1 MKRLAL
7 IVLCV
12 FLWAGMWA
20 AVSFPF
26 RHIGIRDGLPDNYV
40 KNVFGLPDGR
50 LGVRTTSLL
59 SFYDG
64 KNFINYPLWKAPV
77 YAIDQQSVIPLQ
89 YLDADGRIWLKEKGN
104 LRIFDLEKDGFVCPD
119 TLLSGWGVKEKVLNV
134 FIDSNRHVWLVTE
147 SMRVLLYD
155 TKNHRLQ
162 TIGENRHF
170 LNGNGV
176 LLAVESYGSVS
187 WMLHENGLLRAY
199 DRTQKKFIRQ
209 ETFLLHRLRPDHQV
223 VIRMLDSSDFWIA
236 WNEGVIFY
244 MNAVHEWKEIDL
256 PSPFGEV
263 TSCDAEKSGNA
274 WVGTSGRGLFLIDKY
289 SFSVQP
295 ADPFRPAPGERGR
308 TNVHSVYADRKSGT
322 VWAGLF
328 NRGLAY
334 YHPSMSNFTLY
345 NKTNIAGNWGS
356 DDVLCMLEA
365 DDSSIF
371 LGTSAGL
378 YRLSA
383 DRTSVS
389 CPFRELSD
397 VLFRTAYKDLKGRM
411 WFGTYMDGLYCIDK
425 GKLSHYL
432 FPAREG
438 MELNNI
444 RTLTGDMDGNLWVSV
459 NGGVGRFD
467 ERTGGLELLT
477 DKYPE
482 LSRFKIANTLA
493 FDASGRLVVGADNGI
508 YFYDTKRD
516 SLYIPGH
523 TRGSDPYQML
533 AGEKY
538 NCMLN
543 DSRGLL
549 WMGTQYGIKVL
560 SPDRKIDVLGEEH
573 GFENLTIQAMQ
584 EDYNNEVWITT
595 INALYKVSV
604 AKERGQN
611 EYTVVCLDRN
621 HSREWNDL
629 YEFCSMRTRKGELC
643 FGRMDGFYL
652 FSPENVVFTPCVL
665 PPLFTGFR
673 LFNEP
678 VACGEAYHGRVL
690 FDRSADKVRAVT
702 LEYDENFL
710 TFDFSSLNFV
720 NPSQTYFRY
729 RLEGADRK
737 WNEIVSDKGQGS
749 AVYNNLSPGKY
760 TFHVMSAGNDHVW
773 SPESVFQVTVRP
785 PFWATGWAF
794 ALYFCCLAGL
804 CLLGVRYV
812 YHKNNQKLLR
822 LKEQQAARQQEELNQ
837 LKFRFFTN
845 ISHELRTPL
854 TLILTPLEVL
864 RKKVTDEQVLRQLD
878 TVYRNAQELYALVN
892 QLLDFRKMEM
902 KMEKLHLTAGDL
914 EEFVS
919 ALYAN
924 FQPFARDKQLDFRL
938 ELSSAH
944 WYMNFDHEKLHR
956 ILNNLLSNAFKF
968 TPEGG
973 SVTLSLS
980 AAQAE
985 GRPFAVITVADT
997 GVGMSE
1003 EAMEHIFERFY
1014 QVQHADDS
1022 KVGSGIGLHLVKEYV
1037 QLHEGT
1043 VRVESQPGKG
1053 SAFIVRIP
1061 MDLKTPEEAV
1071 PAASASDGRKKLLIV
1086 EDNRDFR
1093 HFLKEQLAEIYQV
1106 EDAPDGEEGERLAV
1120 QQNPDLIVSDI
1131 MMPKVDGL
1139 ELCRRIKHN
1148 VQTSHIPVIL
1158 LTARSGDE
1166 AKISGYEVGADS
1178 YISKPF
1184 SFDVLLARI
1193 RQLIEQQEGRKKEF
1207 RKTLHVNP
1215 SRITITSI
1223 DEQLIQKA
1231 LKLIEGHID
1240 NSEYNVEQL
1249 SADMGMSRMN
1259 LYRKLQ
1265 AITGQTPTEFIRSI
1279 RLKRAAQLLHDGHL
1293 NVSEVADRV
1302 GFSSSSYFTKCF
1314 KELFGVLP
1322 TQYAGTEE
1330 NAPVSDSGKHKDV

>member
-1 MKRLAL
+1 MKRLIL
-7 IVLCV
+7 TVLYV
-12 FLWAGMWA
+12 FLCLGMQTA
-20 AVSFPF
+20 ASFPF

-77 YAIDQQSVIPLQ
+77 YGIDQESVIPLQ

-104 LRIFDLEKDGFVCPD
+104 LKIFDLDKSGFIQPD
-119 TLLSGWGVKEKVLNV
+119 TLLAGWGVKEKISNV
-134 FIDSNRHVWLVTE
+134 FIDSNLHAWLVTA
-147 SMRVLLYD
+147 SQRVLLYD
-155 TKNHRLQ
+155 TKNHQLQ
-162 TIGENRHF
+162 TIGEDRHF
-170 LNGNGV
+170 LNGNGT
-176 LLAVESYGSVS
+176 LMAVESYGNVS
-187 WMLHENGLLRAY
+187 WMLHESGLLRAY
-199 DRTQKKFIRQ
+199 DRNQKKFIRQ
-209 ETFLLHRLRPDHQV
+209 ETFLQNRLKGDQQV
-223 VIRMLDSSDFWIA
+223 LIRMLDSGDFWIA
-236 WNEGVIFY
+236 WNEGAGFY
-244 MNAVHEWKEIDL
+244 MCATHEWKEVDL
-256 PSPFGEV
+256 QSSEYICIN
-263 TSCDAEKSGNA
+263 SCDVDLSGHLFI
-274 WVGTSGRGLFLIDKY
+274 GTTGHGVYFIDKY
-289 SFSVQP
+289 NFSVTSS
-295 ADPFRPAPGERGR
+295 DPLGNSLKRPNL
-308 TNVHSVYADRKSGT
+308 TNVHSVYVDKKSGT
-322 VWAGLF
+322 FWVGLF
-328 NRGLAY
+328 NQGLAY
-334 YHPSMSNFTLY
+334 FHPSMNNFILYDSNRL
-345 NKTNIAGNWGS
+345 KGNWANE
-356 DDVLCMLEA
+356 DVLCMLEMEDA
-365 DDSSIF
+365 SLL
-371 LGTSAGL
+371 LGTDQGL
-378 YRLSA
+378 YQLSS
-383 DRTSVS
+383 DRKSVS
-389 CPFRELSD
+389 CPYKELSTQS
-397 VLFRTAYKDLKGRM
+397 FRVAFRDRKGRI
-411 WFGTYMDGLYCIDK
+411 WLGTYPEGLYCINQ
-425 GKLSHYL
+425 GKLFHYK
-432 FPAREG
+432 FPARKG
-438 MELNNI
+438 MEVNAI
-444 RTLTGDMDGNLWVSV
+444 RAIVEDEQGNLWVSV
-459 NGGVGRFD
+459 VGGVGLFD
-467 ERTGGLELLT
+467 PHTGELKLLR
-477 DKYPE
+477 DRYPE
-482 LSRFKIANTLA
+482 LAQFRIANALILEP
-493 FDASGRLVVGADNGI
+493 SGRLVVGADNGI
-508 YFYDTKRD
+508 YFYDIKKD

-523 TRGSDPYQML
+523 AKENDPFRIL

-604 AKERGQN
+604 AKEGGQN

-621 HSREWNDL
+621 HSREWDDL

-652 FSPENVVFTPCVL
+652 FSPENVVFTPCVIS
-665 PPLFTGFR
+665 PLFTGFR
-673 LFNEP
+673 LFNES
-678 VACGEAYHGRVL
+678 VSCGEEYHGRVL
-690 FDRSADKVRAVT
+690 FTQSIDKVRSVT
-702 LEYDENFL
+702 LNYDENFL

-729 RLEGADRK
+729 RLEGADKK

-749 AVYNNLSPGKY
+749 VVYNNLLPGEY

-773 SPESVFQVTVRP
+773 SPESIFQVTILP

-794 ALYFCCLAGL
+794 VLYFL
-804 CLLGVRYV
+804 CLIGVVILGVRYV
-812 YHKNNQKLLR
+812 YRKNNQKLIR
-822 LKEQQAARQQEELNQ
+822 LKEQQAAQQKEELNQ

-878 TVYRNAQELYALVN
+878 TVYKNAQELYTLVN

-924 FQPFARDKQLDFRL
+924 FQPFAKEKQLDFRL
-938 ELSSAH
+938 ELSAAH

-973 SVTLSLS
+973 RVVLSLS
-980 AAQAE
+980 AEEVE
-985 GRPFAVITVADT
+985 GHSFANITVSDT
-997 GVGMSE
+997 GIGISD
-1003 EAMEHIFERFY
+1003 EALKHIFERFY
-1014 QVQHADDS
+1014 QVQHPDDS

-1037 QLHEGT
+1037 ELHEGT
-1043 VRVESQPGKG
+1043 IRVESQPGKG
-1053 SAFIVRIP
+1053 TSFIIRIP
-1061 MDLKTPEEAV
+1061 MDLKMSEEITL
-1071 PAASASDGRKKLLIV
+1071 ASDTSDNRKKLLIV
-1086 EDNRDFR
+1086 EDNQDFR
-1093 HFLKEQLAEIYQV
+1093 HFLKEQLSETYQV
-1106 EDAPDGEEGERLAV
+1106 IDAPDGEEGEKLAV
-1120 QQNPDLIVSDI
+1120 EQNPDLIISDI

-1139 ELCRRIKHN
+1139 ELCRCIKHN

-1166 AKISGYEVGADS
+1166 AKINGYAVGADS

-1193 RQLIEQQEGRKKEF
+1193 KQLIEQQEGRKKEF
-1207 RKTLHVNP
+1207 RKTLRVNP

-1231 LKLIEGHID
+1231 LKLIEEHID

-1265 AITGQTPTEFIRSI
+1265 AITGQTPTEFIRTI
-1279 RLKRAAQLLHDGHL
+1279 RLKRAAQLLQDGKL

-1314 KELFGVLP
+1314 KEQFGVLP
-1322 TQYAGTEE
+1322 TQYSETDE
-1330 NAPVSDSGKHKDV
+1330 SGKTDEK

>member
-1 MKRLAL
+1 MKRL
-7 IVLCV
+7 VLAVICI
-12 FLWAGMWA
+12 FLCLGIQ
-20 AVSFPF
+20 AVNTFPF

-40 KNVFGLPDGR
+40 KNVFGIPDGR

-64 KNFINYPLWKAPV
+64 KNFTNYPLWKAPV
-77 YAIDQQSVIPLQ
+77 YGIDQESVIPLQ

-104 LRIFDLEKDGFVCPD
+104 LKIFDLDKGEFIQPD
-119 TLLSGWGVKEKVLNV
+119 TLLAGWGVKEKISNV
-134 FIDSNRHVWLVTE
+134 FIDSNHHVWLVTE
-147 SMRVLLYD
+147 SLRVLLYD
-155 TKNHRLQ
+155 TKNHQLQ
-162 TIGENRHF
+162 TMGEDRQF
-170 LNGNGV
+170 LNGNGT
-176 LLAVESYGSVS
+176 LMAVESYGSVS
-187 WMLHENGLLRAY
+187 WILHENGLLRAY
-199 DRTQKKFIRQ
+199 DRNQKKFIRQ
-209 ETFLLHRLRPDHQV
+209 ETFLQNRLKTDQQV
-223 VIRMLDSSDFWIA
+223 VIRILDSGDFWIA
-236 WNEGVIFY
+236 WNEGIIFY
-244 MNAVHEWKEIDL
+244 MNAIHAWKEIEL
-256 PSPFGEV
+256 PSPFGEI
-263 TSCDAEKSGNA
+263 TSCDVEKSGNA
-274 WVGTSGRGLFLIDKY
+274 WVGTSSRGIFLIDKY
-289 SFSVQP
+289 NFSFFSTV
-295 ADPFRPAPGERGR
+295 PFHSTLGGRGY
-308 TNVHSVYADRKSGT
+308 TNVHSIYVDKKSGT

-334 YHPSMSNFTLY
+334 YHSSMSNFTLY
-345 NKTNIAGNWGS
+345 NKKNIAGDWGS

-371 LGTSAGL
+371 LGTSVGL

-389 CPFRELSD
+389 CPFKELSNG
-397 VLFRTAYKDLKGRM
+397 LFRTAYKDLKGRM

-425 GKLSHYL
+425 GKISHYL
-432 FPAREG
+432 FSVREG
-438 MELNNI
+438 MDLNNI
-444 RTLTGDMDGNLWVSV
+444 RTLTEDIEGNLWVSV

-467 ERTGGLELLT
+467 IRSGKLDLLV

-482 LSRFKIANTLA
+482 LSRFKIANTMS

-508 YFYDTKRD
+508 YFYDIKKD

-523 TRGSDPYQML
+523 IKGNDPFQIL

-560 SPDRKIDVLGEEH
+560 SPDRKIDVLGKEH

-604 AKERGQN
+604 AKEDGQN

-621 HSREWNDL
+621 HSREWDDL
-629 YEFCSMRTRKGELC
+629 YEFCSMRTRKGEIC

-652 FSPENVVFTPCVL
+652 FSPENVVFTSCFMQ
-665 PPLFTGFR
+665 PLFTGFR
-673 LFNEP
+673 LFNET
-678 VACGEAYHGRVL
+678 VSCGEEYHGRVL
-690 FDRSADKVRAVT
+690 FTQSIDKVRSVT
-702 LEYDENFL
+702 LNYDENFL

-729 RLEGADRK
+729 RLEGADKK
-737 WNEIVSDKGQGS
+737 WNEITSDKGQGS
-749 AVYNNLSPGKY
+749 VVYNNLLPGEY
-760 TFHVMSAGNDHVW
+760 TFRVMSAGNDHVW
-773 SPESVFQVTVRP
+773 SPESVFHVTIRP
-785 PFWATGWAF
+785 PFWATAWAF
-794 ALYFCCLAGL
+794 VLYFL
-804 CLLGVRYV
+804 CLIGVVILGVRYM
-812 YHKNNQKLLR
+812 YRKNNQKLIR
-822 LKEQQAARQQEELNQ
+822 LKEQQAAKQKEELNQ

-878 TVYRNAQELYALVN
+878 MVYKNAQELYTLVN

-902 KMEKLHLTAGDL
+902 RMEKLHLTAGDL
-914 EEFVS
+914 EEFIS
-919 ALYAN
+919 TLYAN
-924 FQPFARDKQLDFRL
+924 FQPFAKEKQLDFRL
-938 ELSSAH
+938 ALSSAH

-968 TPEGG
+968 TSEGG
-973 SVTLSLS
+973 TVILSLS
-980 AAQAE
+980 EEHIE
-985 GRPFAVITVADT
+985 GRLFANITVADT
-997 GVGMSE
+997 GIGMSA
-1003 EAMEHIFERFY
+1003 EALEHIFERFY
-1014 QVQHADDS
+1014 QVQYADDS

-1037 QLHEGT
+1037 QLHEGSIQ
-1043 VRVESQPGKG
+1043 VESQLGKG
-1053 SAFIVRIP
+1053 AVFIVRIP
-1061 MDLKTPEEAV
+1061 MDLKISEEAS
-1071 PAASASDGRKKLLIV
+1071 PAPIPSDNRKKLLIV
-1086 EDNRDFR
+1086 EDNQDFR
-1093 HFLKEQLAEIYQV
+1093 HFLKEQLSETYQV
-1106 EDAPDGEEGERLAV
+1106 IDAPDGEEGEKLAIE
-1120 QQNPDLIVSDI
+1120 QNPDLIISDI
-1131 MMPKVDGL
+1131 MMPKIDGL

-1166 AKISGYEVGADS
+1166 AKISGYAVGADS

-1193 RQLIEQQEGRKKEF
+1193 KQLIEQQEGRKKEF
-1207 RKTLHVNP
+1207 RKTLRVNP

-1231 LKLIEGHID
+1231 LKLIEEHID

-1265 AITGQTPTEFIRSI
+1265 AITGQTPTEFIRTI
-1279 RLKRAAQLLHDGHL
+1279 RLKRAAQLLQDGKL

-1322 TQYAGTEE
+1322 TQYGEKEGAE
-1330 NAPVSDSGKHKDV
+1330 NTKKGDVSL

>member
-1 MKRLAL
+1 MKRLIL
-7 IVLCV
+7 TVLYV
-12 FLWAGMWA
+12 FLCLGMQA
-20 AVSFPF
+20 AASFPF

-77 YAIDQQSVIPLQ
+77 YGIDQESVIPLQ
-89 YLDADGRIWLKEKGN
+89 YMDADGRIWLKEKGN
-104 LRIFDLEKDGFVCPD
+104 LKIFDLDKGGFIQPD
-119 TLLSGWGVKEKVLNV
+119 TLLAGWGVKEKISNV
-134 FIDSNRHVWLVTE
+134 FIDSNLHAWLVTA
-147 SMRVLLYD
+147 SQRVLLYD
-155 TKNHRLQ
+155 TKNHQLQ
-162 TIGENRHF
+162 TIGADRHF
-170 LNGNGV
+170 LNGNGT
-176 LLAVESYGSVS
+176 LMAVESYGNVS

-199 DRTQKKFIRQ
+199 DRNQKKFIRQ
-209 ETFLLHRLRPDHQV
+209 ETFLQNRLKGDQQV
-223 VIRMLDSSDFWIA
+223 VIRMLDSGDFWIA
-236 WNEGVIFY
+236 WNAGAGFY
-244 MNAVHEWKEIDL
+244 MCATHEWKEIAL
-256 PSPFGEV
+256 QSSEYV
-263 TSCDAEKSGNA
+263 CINSCDVDLSGNLFI
-274 WVGTSGRGLFLIDKY
+274 GTTGHGVYFIDKY
-289 SFSVQP
+289 NFSVTSS
-295 ADPFRPAPGERGR
+295 DPLGNSLKRPNL
-308 TNVHSVYADRKSGT
+308 TNVHSVYVDKKSST
-322 VWAGLF
+322 FWVGLF
-328 NRGLAY
+328 NQGLAY
-334 YHPSMSNFTLY
+334 FHPSMNNFILYDSNRL
-345 NKTNIAGNWGS
+345 KGNWANE
-356 DDVLCMLEA
+356 DVLCMLEMEDA
-365 DDSSIF
+365 SLL
-371 LGTSAGL
+371 LGTGQGL
-378 YRLSA
+378 YQLSS
-383 DRTSVS
+383 DRKTMS
-389 CPFRELSD
+389 CPYKELSTQF
-397 VLFRTAYKDLKGRM
+397 FRVAFRDRKGRI
-411 WFGTYMDGLYCIDK
+411 WLGTYLEGLYCIYQ
-425 GKLSHYL
+425 GKLSH
-432 FPAREG
+432 FRFRERKG
-438 MELNNI
+438 MEVNTI
-444 RTLTGDMDGNLWVSV
+444 RAIAEDRQGNLWISV
-459 NGGVGRFD
+459 MGGVGLFD
-467 ERTGGLELLT
+467 SYTGELKLLR
-477 DKYPE
+477 DKFPE
-482 LSRFKIANTLA
+482 LERFRVSNSLILDSQGK
-493 FDASGRLVVGADNGI
+493 LVVGADNGI
-508 YFYDTKRD
+508 YFYDIKKD

-523 TRGSDPYQML
+523 AKGNDPFQIL

-604 AKERGQN
+604 AKEGGQN

-621 HSREWNDL
+621 HSREWDDL

-652 FSPENVVFTPCVL
+652 FSPENVVFTPCVIS
-665 PPLFTGFR
+665 PLFTGFR

-678 VACGEAYHGRVL
+678 VSCGEEYHGRVL
-690 FDRSADKVRAVT
+690 FTQSIDKVRSVT
-702 LEYDENFL
+702 LNYDENFL

-720 NPSQTYFRY
+720 NPSQTSFRY
-729 RLEGADRK
+729 RLEGVDKK
-737 WNEIVSDKGQGS
+737 WNEMTSGKGQGS
-749 AVYNNLSPGKY
+749 VVYNNLLPGEY

-773 SPESVFQVTVRP
+773 SPESVFHVTIRP

-794 ALYFCCLAGL
+794 VLYFL
-804 CLLGVRYV
+804 CLIGIVILGVRYV
-812 YHKNNQKLLR
+812 YRKNNQKLIR
-822 LKEQQAARQQEELNQ
+822 LKEQQEAQQKEELNQ

-878 TVYRNAQELYALVN
+878 TVYKNAQELYTLVN

-902 KMEKLHLTAGDL
+902 RMEKLHLTAGDL
-914 EEFVS
+914 EEFIS
-919 ALYAN
+919 TLYAN
-924 FQPFARDKQLDFRL
+924 FQPFAKEKQLDFRL
-938 ELSSAH
+938 ALSSAH

-973 SVTLSLS
+973 NVTLSL
-980 AAQAE
+980 AEEYIE
-985 GRPFAVITVADT
+985 GRLFANITVADT
-997 GVGMSE
+997 GIGMSA
-1003 EAMEHIFERFY
+1003 EALEHIFERFY
-1014 QVQHADDS
+1014 QVQHEDDS

-1037 QLHEGT
+1037 QLHEGSIQ
-1043 VRVESQPGKG
+1043 VESQLGKG
-1053 SAFIVRIP
+1053 AVFIVRIP
-1061 MDLKTPEEAV
+1061 MDLRTSEET
-1071 PAASASDGRKKLLIV
+1071 SSDSIPSGNRKKLLIV
-1086 EDNRDFR
+1086 EDNQDFR
-1093 HFLKEQLAEIYQV
+1093 HFLKEQLSEMYQV
-1106 EDAPDGEEGERLAV
+1106 IDAPDGEEGEKLAV
-1120 QQNPDLIVSDI
+1120 EQNPDLIISDI

-1166 AKISGYEVGADS
+1166 AKISGYAVGADS

-1193 RQLIEQQEGRKKEF
+1193 KQLIEQQEGRKKEF
-1207 RKTLHVNP
+1207 RKTLRVNP

-1231 LKLIEGHID
+1231 LKLIEEHID

-1265 AITGQTPTEFIRSI
+1265 AITGQTPTEFIRTI
-1279 RLKRAAQLLHDGHL
+1279 RLKRAAQLLQDGKL

-1314 KELFGVLP
+1314 KEQFGVLP
-1322 TQYAGTEE
+1322 TQYSETDE
-1330 NAPVSDSGKHKDV
+1330 SGKTDEK

>member
-1 MKRLAL
+1 MKRF
-7 IVLCV
+7 VLVILYV
-12 FLWAGMWA
+12 FLCLKIQA
-20 AVSFPF
+20 ATSFPF
-26 RHIGIRDGLPDNYV
+26 RHIGICDGLPDNYV

-64 KNFINYPLWKAPV
+64 KNFVNYPLWKAPV
-77 YAIDQQSVIPLQ
+77 YAIDQESVIPLQ
-89 YLDADGRIWLKEKGN
+89 YLDADGSIWLKEKGN
-104 LRIFDLEKDGFVCPD
+104 LKIFDFGKDCFIQPD
-119 TLLSGWGVKEKVLNV
+119 TLLAGWDVKEKISNV
-134 FIDSNRHVWLVTE
+134 FIDSNLHAWLVTA
-147 SMRVLLYD
+147 SQRVLLYD
-155 TKNHRLQ
+155 TKRHRLQ
-162 TIGENRHF
+162 IIGENRHF
-170 LNGNGV
+170 LNGNGT
-176 LLAVESYGSVS
+176 LLAVESYGNVT

-199 DRTQKKFIRQ
+199 DRSQKKFIRQ
-209 ETFLLHRLRPDHQV
+209 ETFLQNRLKADQKV
-223 VIRMLDSSDFWIA
+223 VIRMLDSGDFWIS
-236 WNEGVIFY
+236 WNTGVGFY
-244 MNAVHEWKEIDL
+244 MCATHEWKEIPL
-256 PSPFGEV
+256 QLSEYV
-263 TSCDAEKSGNA
+263 CINSCDVDLSGNLFI
-274 WVGTSGRGLFLIDKY
+274 GTTGHGVYFVDKY
-289 SFSVQP
+289 SFSVLSV
-295 ADPFRPAPGERGR
+295 DSFLSTLGGR
-308 TNVHSVYADRKSGT
+308 KDTNVHSIYVDKRSGT
-322 VWAGLF
+322 LWVGLF

-334 YHPSMSNFTLY
+334 FHPSMNNFVLY
-345 NKTNIAGNWGS
+345 DKNRIKGEWKS
-356 DDVLCMLEA
+356 EDVLCMLEMEDA
-365 DDSSIF
+365 SI
-371 LGTSAGL
+371 LVGTDKGL

-383 DRTSVS
+383 DRKSVS
-389 CPFRELSD
+389 CPYKELSTQS
-397 VLFRTAYKDLKGRM
+397 FRVAFRDLKGRI
-411 WFGTYMDGLYCIDK
+411 WLGTYPEGLYCINQ
-425 GKLSHYL
+425 GKLSHYK
-432 FPAREG
+432 FSPRKD
-438 MELNNI
+438 MEVNAI
-444 RTLTGDMDGNLWVSV
+444 RAIVEDEQGNLWVSV
-459 NGGVGRFD
+459 VGGVGLFNF
-467 ERTGGLELLT
+467 RTGELKLLR
-477 DKYPE
+477 DKHPE
-482 LSRFKIANTLA
+482 LARFRIANALIL
-493 FDASGRLVVGADNGI
+493 DSSGRLVVGADNGI
-508 YFYDTKRD
+508 YFYDIRKD
-516 SLYIPGH
+516 SVYIPGYAK
-523 TRGSDPYQML
+523 GDDPFQSL

-560 SPDRKIDVLGEEH
+560 YPDKKIDVLGEEY
-573 GFENLTIQAMQ
+573 GFENLTIQAIQ

-604 AKERGQN
+604 AKEGGQN
-611 EYTVVCLDRN
+611 EYRVVCLDRN
-621 HSREWNDL
+621 HSHEWDDL

-652 FSPENVVFTPCVL
+652 FSPENVVFTPCTI

-678 VACGEAYHGRVL
+678 VLCREEYHDRIL
-690 FDRSADKVRAVT
+690 FTQSIDKARSVI

-729 RLEGADRK
+729 WLEGADKK
-737 WNEIVSDKGQGS
+737 WNEIVSDQGQGT
-749 AVYNNLSPGKY
+749 AVYNNLKPGKY

-773 SPESVFQVTVRP
+773 SPESVFQVIIRP
-785 PFWATGWAF
+785 PFWATGWAWGGYV
-794 ALYFCCLAGL
+794 LCVAGIVIL
-804 CLLGVRYV
+804 CVRYV
-812 YHKNNQKLLR
+812 YRKNHLKLVR
-822 LKEQQAARQQEELNQ
+822 MKEQQEIRQLEELNQ
-837 LKFRFFTN
+837 MKFRFFTN

-864 RKKVTDEQVLRQLD
+864 RKKVKDEQVLRQLD
-878 TVYRNAQELYALVN
+878 TIYRNAQELYSLVN

-902 KMEKLHLTAGDL
+902 KMERLHLTAGDL
-914 EEFVS
+914 EEFVT

-924 FQPFARDKQLDFRL
+924 FQPFAKEKQLDFRL
-938 ELSSAH
+938 QTSSAH

-973 SVTLSLS
+973 TVRLELIDK
-980 AAQAE
+980 QVE
-985 GRPFAVITVADT
+985 GRSFACITVSDT
-997 GVGMSE
+997 GIGISSE
-1003 EAMEHIFERFY
+1003 ALTHIFERFY
-1014 QVQHADDS
+1014 QVQQTDDSS

-1037 QLHEGT
+1037 SLHEGT
-1043 VRVESQPGKG
+1043 IQVESKLGEG
-1053 SAFIVRIP
+1053 TVFTVCIP
-1061 MDLKTPEEAV
+1061 MDLRLPEEATI
-1071 PAASASDGRKKLLIV
+1071 AAVSSDSRKKLLIV
-1086 EDNRDFR
+1086 EDNHDFC
-1093 HFLKEQLAEIYQV
+1093 HFLKEQLSELYQV
-1106 EDAPDGEEGERLAV
+1106 LDAPDGEEGEKLAV
-1120 QQNPDLIVSDI
+1120 EQNPDLIISDI

-1184 SFDVLLARI
+1184 SFDVLLVRI
-1193 RQLIEQQEGRKKEF
+1193 KQLIEQQEGRKKEF

-1231 LKLIEGHID
+1231 LKLIEDHID

-1265 AITGQTPTEFIRSI
+1265 AITGQTPTDFIRTI
-1279 RLKRAAQLLHDGHL
+1279 RLKRAAQLLQEGKL

-1314 KELFGVLP
+1314 KEQFGVLP
-1322 TQYAGTEE
+1322 TQYSESLGTGKLEE
-1330 NAPVSDSGKHKDV
+1330 K